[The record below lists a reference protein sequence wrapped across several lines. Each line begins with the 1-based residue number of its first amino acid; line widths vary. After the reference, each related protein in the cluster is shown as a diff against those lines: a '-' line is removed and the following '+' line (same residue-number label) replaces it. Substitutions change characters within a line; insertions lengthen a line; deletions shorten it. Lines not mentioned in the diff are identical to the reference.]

1 MNKIL
6 TFFDTLFEHIFSDKN
21 QKKIE
26 RVTLWLSIIGF
37 ITHLL
42 LIFSKRFELFHTPF
56 EARLLDDPI
65 SAIYTPFSIILVYE
79 IYLLIMYLPRS
90 FTTAVSK
97 QFEIISLILIR
108 RIFGDIPKIELDVNW
123 IENTA
128 NRQLIYDLIGVLI
141 LYFLIY
147 QFNKHQNK
155 ITKKE
160 LSIRLKRFVSSKRAV
175 SLILL
180 PVLIFTSIYT
190 AFTWISSLF
199 LASMKES
206 ILPDINSVFYN
217 EFFTILILADVFIL
231 LLSFQYTER
240 YSQLIRNTGF
250 VICTILIRLSFGTY
264 GLTNILLII
273 SSVLFGLLILRI
285 YHKMESDLLH
295 NS

>member
-1 MNKIL
+1 M
-6 TFFDTLFEHIFSDKN
+6 
-21 QKKIE
+21 
-26 RVTLWLSIIGF
+26 
-37 ITHLL
+37 
-42 LIFSKRFELFHTPF
+42 IFSKRFELFHTPF

-190 AFTWISSLF
+190 AFTWISGLF
-199 LASMKES
+199 LTSMKES
-206 ILPDINSVFYN
+206 VLPDINSVFYN

>member
-42 LIFSKRFELFHTPF
+42 LIFSKRFKLFHTPF

-160 LSIRLKRFVSSKRAV
+160 LSISLKRFVSSKRAV

-190 AFTWISSLF
+190 AFTWISGLF
-199 LASMKES
+199 SASMKES
-206 ILPDINSVFYN
+206 VLPDINSVFYN

-285 YHKMESDLLH
+285 YHKMESDLLQ

>member
-190 AFTWISSLF
+190 AFTWISGLF
-199 LASMKES
+199 LTSMKES
-206 ILPDINSVFYN
+206 VLPDINSVFYN